1 MTSGELKVRRTVP
14 IDGALLADVLL
25 RLRRDAE
32 SSVMRWTLGERG
44 TAEVD
49 VHFVGDGDAWTFT
62 GRIWNDTPS
71 SGPGLALTNV
81 RLRVEANADDS
92 VQLLL
97 VSAATATPELD
108 ALARAVVDE
117 LAEELLWH
125 AARAGIA
132 AQG

>member
-1 MTSGELKVRRTVP
+1 MTSGELKVRRTLP

-32 SSVMRWTLGERG
+32 GPVLRWTLGERG

-62 GRIWNDTPS
+62 GRIWNDATKT
-71 SGPGLALTNV
+71 GNWLALTSV
-81 RLRVEANADDS
+81 HLRVEANAADS
-92 VQLLL
+92 VQLTL

-108 ALARAVVDE
+108 ALAGALVDE
-117 LAEELLWH
+117 LAQELLWH
-125 AARAGIA
+125 AARAGTA